1 MAVYDAS
8 EEKSNGTRLTRLLVD
23 GGTHVLKEFLHSIYP
38 RDKLQIVLS
47 KNRPKLQSLGRVIF
61 DSQWKK
67 LFPPSGDPP
76 DSDTFDISLL
86 HLLIREI
93 CNLTAPSTGWHK
105 MPADDDD
112 SVQANIARIKCFRNE
127 LCHGT
132 STGVP
137 NDEFEEKWQQV
148 SSCLEALELYAYRQK
163 IERLKIDPINHD
175 IERRVEEQVGQWEQ
189 LDNELLLLETE
200 HESIKVPSCLPDE
213 LPEGLMFGRLQE
225 IQQVTEAIQ
234 GGSFSVV
241 WITGGPGFGKTT
253 VASKAA
259 HELSRLDCKRTVLFC
274 SLRSAKSFHDV
285 ATLMTLV
292 CSKNQTQ
299 PPEKPKQ
306 WLLNWSKQQLSNVTF
321 VLDNADEALEDND
334 CINEFINLLED
345 MRRLS
350 RQNVT
355 FIITSRTACNT
366 TSPQTKSVRL
376 ACLPVEEAKQIL
388 LSRVPPDLE
397 NRAKFSKVEKLV
409 ELCCFVPLALCIA
422 GSLLSDYNEDELIK
436 SLEEEPSDVLQVGRR
451 STDQTSVEKSIKRSF
466 EILKEVEQKALV
478 LLCVFPES
486 FNSDAAKSLI
496 ANCTPNAKPVS
507 ILRELKDRSL
517 VEQPRPCRYQV
528 HQLIQTFVQ
537 KIASDKYPALLVR
550 GKKLACAHFISRLAD
565 NADLCWGLDTCK
577 QSVDAFNE
585 DRHNFEYFLQVYA
598 DMRREIED
606 QEIIK
611 SCKTFLD
618 DFPQKCMYLEMCVLP
633 RFYISVLEKLLKTFD
648 SESQPVHRVDLLCI
662 LGHERRK
669 KGDRANYQELMTEA
683 ENVHAKNRA
692 NFKTQPLSEV
702 YFRNSRARFLSDKK
716 DPLENKKRDQE
727 TETALKVSFEKLGDH
742 PETAATLLFA
752 GIIAKRCKEWNEAQN
767 KLKQA
772 LELFKSCLGK
782 HFMTAECLKAIA
794 DLYFHFLQKSEV
806 KLDKCLA
813 YYAEAIDMFKDLGMI
828 ENKESILTLKNFG
841 MCHMKKGNLDEAMDF
856 LTKAGKVA
864 EKELEADHKWK
875 VWIKTALAALHD
887 KMGTLDQAK
896 AVMHEGLSMSKRLNQ
911 PIHEMGDKVQI
922 REFINRYPETFPESE
937 FPSKLQF

>member
-1 MAVYDAS
+1 
-8 EEKSNGTRLTRLLVD
+8 
-23 GGTHVLKEFLHSIYP
+23 
-38 RDKLQIVLS
+38 
-47 KNRPKLQSLGRVIF
+47 
-61 DSQWKK
+61 
-67 LFPPSGDPP
+67 
-76 DSDTFDISLL
+76 
-86 HLLIREI
+86 
-93 CNLTAPSTGWHK
+93 

-163 IERLKIDPINHD
+163 IERLKTDPIDHD
-175 IERRVEEQVGQWEQ
+175 IERRVEEQVGQWKQ

-200 HESIKVPSCLPDE
+200 QESIKVPSCLPDE

-234 GGSFSVV
+234 GGSFSDV

-259 HELSRLDCKRTVLFC
+259 HELSRLDCERTVLFC
-274 SLRSAKSFHDV
+274 SLRSTKSFHDV

-350 RQNVT
+350 RKNVT
-355 FIITSRTACNT
+355 FVITSRTACNT
-366 TSPQTKSVRL
+366 TSTQTKSVRL
-376 ACLPVEEAKQIL
+376 GCLSVEEAKQIL
-388 LSRVPPDLE
+388 LSRVPDLE
-397 NRAKFSKVEKLV
+397 NRAKFAKVEKLV

-466 EILKEVEQKALV
+466 EILNEVEQKALI
-478 LLCVFPES
+478 LLCVFPGS

-496 ANCTPNAKPVS
+496 ANCTPNAAESVS

-517 VEQPRPCRYQV
+517 VEQLRPCRYQV
-528 HQLIQTFVQ
+528 HQFIQTFVQ
-537 KIASDKYPALLVR
+537 KIASGKYPTLLVR

-565 NADLCWGLDTCK
+565 NADLYWGLDTCK

-606 QEIIK
+606 QEIVK

-618 DFPQKCMYLEMCVLP
+618 DFPQKCMYLEKCVLP
-633 RFYISVLEKLLKTFD
+633 RFYISILERLLETFE
-648 SESQPVHRVDLLCI
+648 SETQPVHRVELLCL
-662 LGHERRK
+662 LGHEYRK
-669 KGDRANYQELMTEA
+669 AGEQDKYRKVMMEA
-683 ENVHAKNRA
+683 DEVQTKNRSELESNA
-692 NFKTQPLSEV
+692 LSEV
-702 YFRNSRARFLSDKK
+702 YFRNSRVRFLSDKK
-716 DPLENKKRDQE
+716 DPNDCEKIKEE
-727 TETALKVSFEKLGDH
+727 TEAVLQVSRDKLGEH
-742 PETAATLLFA
+742 PERAATLIYA
-752 GIIAKRCKEWNEAQN
+752 GIIEKRRKNADKAHE
-767 KLKQA
+767 KLSEA
-772 LELFKSCLGK
+772 LELFRKCLGE
-782 HFMTAECLKAIA
+782 HFMTAESLKAIA
-794 DLYFHFLQKSEV
+794 DLYFFIGKTEAD
-806 KLDKCLA
+806 LDISLA
-813 YYAEAIDMFKDLGMI
+813 HYEAAIKMVDDLGMGGR
-828 ENKESILTLKNFG
+828 KESISTLKNFG
-841 MCHMKKGNLDEAMDF
+841 ICHMKKKNFDEAKKF
-856 LTKAGKVA
+856 LMKAERVS
-864 EKELEADHKWK
+864 ERELQGDHSWK
-875 VWIKTALAALHD
+875 ISIKTELAILHEQMGNQDQAKHLMLEGLLMGQKLNLPMD
-887 KMGTLDQAK
+887 KMGNK
-896 AVMHEGLSMSKRLNQ
+896 YK
-911 PIHEMGDKVQI
+911 I
-922 REFINRYPETFPESE
+922 REFIDRYPETFPEKE
-937 FPSKLQF
+937 FPRE